1 MGDESYENIN
11 EKEKGKMSEPPK
23 KKAKLSQSEKER
35 DDEKSAREKAVLARA
50 ELEMMMASE
59 GHHGSYDPED
69 AQMEPEELA
78 KRLDKRLKRN
88 WRLRWLIKK
97 AVKKKLAEQDEFE
110 FDETDERF
118 GALTE
123 DPEYA
128 MDPMSNKF
136 DAKSKVMKRLLHTTR
151 RKREQRWHKKNRG
164 VLLKGKRKRAEKVS
178 EMDADSLIAS
188 IKAKSAAIP
197 KLINAQQQRKNLT
210 QKLKGLASI
219 E

>member
-1 MGDESYENIN
+1 MG
-11 EKEKGKMSEPPK
+11 PPK
-23 KKAKLSQSEKER
+23 KKAKLSEKER

-69 AQMEPEELA
+69 AQMQPEELA
-78 KRLDKRLKRN
+78 KRLKRN

-178 EMDADSLIAS
+178 GMDADSLIAS

-210 QKLKGLASI
+210 QKLKGLSSI